1 MFEVEQKFRLPDPAV
16 FLKRVAEIGLS
27 WKKKVV
33 EADTYFQHPC
43 RDFVQTDEALR
54 VRRHLTFFFGESE
67 NTQLECCPERAE
79 AEQLITFKGPRLDRQ
94 AKIRKEI
101 ELPLAASLSLDP
113 ARAGTLFSMP
123 AETLWDQLDALEGLS
138 VSRQWM
144 EMLALLGFRAVRE
157 VRKVRSKAYWEWE
170 GARVEF
176 SFDEVPPVGTYA
188 ELEFIAANDSEIP
201 AVRARLLSLSQFL
214 GLTEIEPRSYL
225 ALVAASAET

>member
-1 MFEVEQKFRLPDPAV
+1 MFEVEQKFRLPDPAA

-54 VRRHLTFFFGESE
+54 VRRHLTFFFGDSE

-144 EMLALLGFRAVRE
+144 EIRSPRSLSSRTPRRAQGTGWNWRRDRGRRREKRAPPSPATAPRPPGLGWRLGPPLA
-157 VRKVRSKAYWEWE
+157 
-170 GARVEF
+170 GA
-176 SFDEVPPVGTYA
+176 
-188 ELEFIAANDSEIP
+188 
-201 AVRARLLSLSQFL
+201 LSLRDL
-214 GLTEIEPRSYL
+214 VL
-225 ALVAASAET
+225 AGVRWLESIAPS